1 MNFKLA
7 LIGTVTLT
15 LLMAGNPARGQP
27 LPNNFWQNS
36 TFESGTNLGA
46 PDGSGTPTGWVRN
59 GSLTTICQVTPVS
72 LPDSSYAI
80 MVNDQDTGNYGE
92 WDSYISL
99 AGLVNAGDTIN
110 VNYSEMYSIIDGQMR
125 VAVGFLD
132 VNNNPISYGQFV
144 VGPGDSP
151 GWDPTYSGCACID
164 GIATSTF
171 TQTTQSLLVPI
182 GAVTLNVGVVSGGS
196 EVTEGVLVVD
206 DLYVARVPTPELLPG
221 NFWPNP
227 SFELGAN
234 LDQTNGVPTGWSSY
248 NSGSSIITQVTTNN
262 YVSASH
268 ALALF
273 DNDPVNYGS
282 WYQWPPLSLVGIA
295 SPGTALSL
303 QWFQLYSI
311 TNGDFRVT
319 CSFYNAANNDVED
332 ISYQVTGNSPGWQGA
347 VEGSGFTKV
356 NQLVTVPANAT
367 GLMIQVVS
375 AGSGAETGIMMIDDL
390 SVAPPQVP
398 ALLPGNFWPN
408 PTFEAGVNLDQ
419 TNGTP
424 TGWVRNGDDPTIC
437 QVITNNYTSPTH
449 ALAVIDSETS
459 NYGEWDADLAL
470 STNNA
475 VPGNLVNI
483 QYFALY
489 SVTNGPMR
497 LSVLFFDVNSNVLAA
512 TDFNVTGQSGGWN
525 GTIAGSTF
533 TLETQQVLVPA
544 NSVRMRFSLVSGGP
558 ELATGVMVIDDL
570 SAAVQ
575 FVPPLPSTV
584 LAGNFFPNPTFEEG
598 VQLDN
603 PTLGIPAGGW
613 QRGGSSSVIDQ
624 VTTNNWTSATHSLE
638 LLDNDTANYGEWY
651 LFFNLSGLVSDN
663 DAVDIQWF
671 QLYSVTNGQMRLS
684 FAFLDTNSDTLFGI
698 DNNTLINNASLTG
711 GTNAGWQ
718 GSVGPPST
726 FDQEFIRLAVP
737 VGTTQLRVNFAS
749 GGASSVTGVMLID
762 DLSVRLSVP
771 NFTAVTPA
779 LPSGFN
785 LTWNS
790 MASKNY
796 TVQFT
801 STLSGTPTWTPLA
814 TSIPGGFPTT
824 SYLDTASHGGH
835 QGYYRIL
842 QQ

>member
-7 LIGTVTLT
+7 LIGAVTLT
-15 LLMAGNPARGQP
+15 LLVAGNPARGQP
-27 LPNNFWQNS
+27 LPNNFWPNS

-59 GSLTTICQVTPVS
+59 GSDPTIDQVTPVS
-72 LPDSSYAI
+72 LPDSTNAI
-80 MVNDQDTGNYGE
+80 MVNDQDTANYGE
-92 WDSYISL
+92 WDSYVSL
-99 AGLVNAGDTIN
+99 AGVANPGDTIN
-110 VNYSEMYSIIDGQMR
+110 VQYSQMWSIIDGQMR

-132 VNNNPISYGQFV
+132 AGNNPISYGQFV

-151 GWDPTYSGCACID
+151 GWNITYAGCACTN
-164 GIATSTF
+164 GIASSTF
-171 TQTTQSLLVPI
+171 TVTNQSLIVPI
-182 GAVTLNVGVVSGGS
+182 GAVTLNIGVVSGGS

-206 DLYVARVPTPELLPG
+206 DLTVARAPTPELLPG

-227 SFELGAN
+227 SFESGSN
-234 LDQTNGVPTGWSSY
+234 LDQTNGVPTGWNTY
-248 NSGSSIITQVTTNN
+248 NSGSSVITQVTTNN
-262 YVSASH
+262 YVSATH
-268 ALALF
+268 ALAVV
-273 DNDPVNYGS
+273 DNDPLNYGS
-282 WYQWPPLSLVGIA
+282 WYYYPPISLIGHA
-295 SPGTALSL
+295 NPGDTLSL

-311 TNGDFRVT
+311 DTNDGDGMRVT
-319 CSFYNAANNDVED
+319 FSFYNAVTNDVDD
-332 ISYQVTGNSPGWQGA
+332 ISYQVNGNSPGWQGA
-347 VEGSGFTKV
+347 VAGSGFTKV
-356 NQLVTVPANAT
+356 NQLVTVPPNAT
-367 GLMIQVVS
+367 QLLVQLVS
-375 AGSGAETGIMMIDDL
+375 GGPASTTGIMMIDDL

-398 ALLPGNFWPN
+398 AILPGNFWPN
-408 PTFEAGVNLDQ
+408 PTFTNGVNLNQ

-424 TGWVRNGDDPTIC
+424 TGWVRNGSDTTID
-437 QVITNNYTSPTH
+437 QVITVNNTPTY
-449 ALAVIDSETS
+449 ALAVIDNET
-459 NYGEWDADLAL
+459 NQYGEWDGDLAL
-470 STNNA
+470 SSSNA

-483 QYFALY
+483 QYSALY

-497 LSVLFFDVNSNVLAA
+497 LSALFFDVNSNVLAE

-525 GTIAGSTF
+525 GAIAGSTF
-533 TLETQQVLVPA
+533 TVESNQVVVPA
-544 NSVRMRFSLVSGGP
+544 NSVRMRFALVSGGP
-558 ELATGVMVIDDL
+558 ELATGVLLIENL

-575 FVPPLPSTV
+575 VVPPIPPTV

-598 VQLDN
+598 VDLDS

-613 QRGGSSSVIDQ
+613 QRGGSSSLIDQ

-638 LLDNDTANYGEWY
+638 LLDNDPLNYGEWY
-651 LFFNLSGLVSDN
+651 MFFNLSGLVTNN

-684 FAFLDTNSDTLFGI
+684 FAFLDTNSVQLFNI
-698 DNNTLINNASLTG
+698 DNNTSPN

-737 VGTTQLRVNFAS
+737 VGTSQLRVNFAS
-749 GGASSVTGVMLID
+749 GGAASVTGVMLID

-771 NFTAVTPA
+771 NFTAVAPTNG
-779 LPSGFN
+779 GFN
-785 LTWNS
+785 LTWNG

-801 STLSGTPTWTPLA
+801 GSLSPTPTWTPLA
-814 TSIPGGFPTT
+814 TNIPGVFPTT
-824 SYLDTASHGGH
+824 SYLDTASHGG
-835 QGYYRIL
+835 QGGFYRIM